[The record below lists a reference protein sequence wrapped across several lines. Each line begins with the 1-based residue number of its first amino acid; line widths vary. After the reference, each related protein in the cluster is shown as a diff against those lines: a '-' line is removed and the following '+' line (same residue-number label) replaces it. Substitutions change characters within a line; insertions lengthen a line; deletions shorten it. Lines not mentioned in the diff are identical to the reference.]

1 MMVAEMMPVA
11 VYNFGALISGVIALG
26 SLVLGYY
33 LGRATER
40 QQQNPDL
47 HKMGH

>member
-1 MMVAEMMPVA
+1 MIAEMMPVA
-11 VYNFGALISGVIALG
+11 VYNYGAVISGVIALC
-26 SLVLGYY
+26 SLVIGYY

-40 QQQNPDL
+40 QQQNHDL